1 MGIIP
6 RFGVFGDVGNGR
18 ECPVYRGFVGLGVVL
33 GCARGVLSVG
43 DGGPCWGA
51 GGWALLCLF
60 GPF

>member
-18 ECPVYRGFVGLGVVL
+18 ERPVYRGFWGFGGVL

-43 DGGPCWGA
+43 DGPCWGA